1 MILLVKKFYQEAIV
15 MKNFLKKGVNFGL
28 GLAVMS
34 KEQIE
39 KMVDELVKKGEIAP
53 EESKRVINNMMER
66 GEEERSKLNDMIQEQ
81 TRQVFRELDTATGED
96 IQELRIKLEELEQR
110 IEKLEQDN
118 GENNLS

>member
-1 MILLVKKFYQEAIV
+1 